1 MARDVARF
9 EKVPYEEFAS
19 SLTSYYKEK
28 TFSEAELHMMYDNV
42 ELPKRATP
50 GSVGY
55 DFFMPFDAT
64 LTPGSQIM
72 IPTGIR
78 CVFLKEEFGLF
89 LMPKSRNVNT
99 SIRLSK
105 TIAAIDND
113 YHKSKNYGHIMIF
126 LEFPANHTFPTE
138 RSSLFG
144 KIIDK
149 FRRPYHYNVGDGFVQ
164 GIFHEIG
171 LVEGEVPPEDERD
184 GGFGSTDGLDNPV
197 YGNNETEKAEGE

>member
-1 MARDVARF
+1 MAKNVARF
-9 EKVPYEEFAS
+9 EKVSYEEFAS

-28 TFSEAELHMMYDNV
+28 TFSEMELHMMYDDI
-42 ELPKRATP
+42 ELPKRATA

-55 DFFMPFDAT
+55 DFFIPFDAT

-89 LMPKSRNVNT
+89 MLPKSRNVKT
-99 SIRLSK
+99 SIRLSN
-105 TIAAIDND
+105 TVAVIDND
-113 YHKSKNYGHIMIF
+113 YYKADNSGHIMIF

-144 KIIDK
+144 KITDK
-149 FRRPYHYNVGDGFVQ
+149 FRKPYHYNVGDGFIQ
-164 GIFHEIG
+164 GVFHEIG
-171 LVEGEVPPEDERD
+171 LIEGDASTEDLADRT
-184 GGFGSTDGLDNPV
+184 GGFGSTDGLSHPV
-197 YGNNETEKAEGE
+197 YEDNKSK